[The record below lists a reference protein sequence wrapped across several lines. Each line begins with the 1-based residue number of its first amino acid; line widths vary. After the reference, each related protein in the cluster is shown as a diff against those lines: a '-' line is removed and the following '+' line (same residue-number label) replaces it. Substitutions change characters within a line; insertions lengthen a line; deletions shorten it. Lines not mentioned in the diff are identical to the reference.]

1 MKNKEII
8 YKNNI
13 QKKYLNSTL
22 NRRLNKKYSNI
33 LKNIISN
40 LDNTKDAFHSLSKK
54 FYYFHQRK
62 DLFVYL
68 FCFHKYFL
76 NSV

>member
-54 FYYFHQRK
+54 FKLNYTIKNFECLRK
-62 DLFVYL
+62 
-68 FCFHKYFL
+68 
-76 NSV
+76 